1 MQQGLSLYSDPMNSI
16 WYHPVIDEVAS
27 MEQYGNEFGLA
38 ALIWLNIFDAD
49 NRHSTWISAWEWLTD
64 EDTLVLDK
72 WTLIVSD
79 LRLQILQS
87 LQHGMCE

>member
-1 MQQGLSLYSDPMNSI
+1 MNSI
-16 WYHPVIDEVAS
+16 WYHPVIDEVAI

-38 ALIWLNIFDAD
+38 ALLWLNIFDPD
-49 NRHSTWISAWEWLTD
+49 NRHSTWISAWEWLTY

-72 WTLIVSD
+72 WTLIVFD